1 MIALAESVSHG
12 CNTLRYITGETP
24 NKKHPERVYH
34 IYNNLMP
41 DSLDAR
47 GMWDS
52 FKITLANN
60 GKAKG
65 RMKNTVMSFVLS
77 PQPDQVRNFSDED
90 WKKLGLE
97 FLAIFDELT
106 LRDENGNVYSEP
118 TNILGSKFTMWRH
131 DDSKSG
137 VQHLHIASLR
147 IDMDGNT
154 NNDHQ
159 ILVRAQRAAEIQDR
173 RRGWMTAMEVR
184 EDHLIDMEYHCDNIL
199 RNMQTFS
206 IDAYFNA
213 LRNLP
218 EGYTIEAK
226 PDSNGDY
233 VRYVICDGNKRYPA
247 SSIGKGRKYTVT
259 HLEETWK
266 RLRAAELA
274 RLQALKQAEETRIAD
289 RMQAQQKQSESKQN
303 AAVQK
308 PCTKSAEPLQQQC
321 RHSAPQ
327 VQSPCT
333 TSVKHHDYTKRQP
346 GTTSYDYTER
356 GKTTR
361 LYIPQ
366 KVMYFFEAEFDYQ
379 TIANWDDL
387 THLAVGVFAGL
398 VVPQSSQA
406 SIGTGGGGT
415 SSDLPWRDKDEDD
428 MAWARRCA
436 QYATSKIGKTMK
448 GGLSR

>member
-12 CNTLRYITGETP
+12 CNTLRYITGEAP

-34 IYNNLMP
+34 IYNNLML

-77 PQPDQVRNFSDED
+77 PPPDKVHIFSDED

-97 FLAIFDELT
+97 FLSIFDELT

-173 RRGWMTAMEVR
+173 RHGWMTAMEVR
-184 EDHLIDMEYHCDNIL
+184 EDHLIDVEYHCDHIL
-199 RNMQTFS
+199 RNMQVFN

-213 LRNLP
+213 LRNLK
-218 EGYTIEAK
+218 EGYTVEAK

-247 SSIGKGRKYTVT
+247 SSIGKGRKYTVA

-266 RLRAAELA
+266 RLRAAEVA
-274 RLQALKQAEETRIAD
+274 RLQALKQAEERRIGD
-289 RMQAQQKQSESKQN
+289 RMQTQQKQSESKQS
-303 AAVQK
+303 ASVQK
-308 PCTKSAEPLQQQC
+308 SCTKNAESLHQPC

-327 VQSPCT
+327 VHAPTTASPNR
-333 TSVKHHDYTKRQP
+333 HDYTKRLP
-346 GTTSYDYTER
+346 STISYDYTER

-366 KVMYFFEAEFDYQ
+366 NVMYFFEAEFDYQ

-387 THLAVGVFAGL
+387 THLAVGVFAGI
-398 VVPQSSQA
+398 VAPQSAQV

-428 MAWARRCA
+428 IAWARRCA
-436 QYATSKIGKTMK
+436 QYAKSKVGVQYKYGRK
-448 GGLSR
+448 R